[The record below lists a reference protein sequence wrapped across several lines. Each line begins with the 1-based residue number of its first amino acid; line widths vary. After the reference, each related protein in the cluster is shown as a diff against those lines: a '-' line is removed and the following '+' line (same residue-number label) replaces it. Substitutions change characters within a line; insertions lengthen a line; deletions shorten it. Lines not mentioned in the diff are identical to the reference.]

1 MPSSVVQREHPG
13 CSVAGGWE
21 QSPREAGSPVGA
33 VSVILAAEGCSW
45 AAGGCYGELDKGAA
59 PDDAE
64 LVELVHRLGMRRGKE
79 KIARRCHKVTSD
91 DTEPLGGWDEG
102 EAV

>member
-1 MPSSVVQREHPG
+1 MER
-13 CSVAGGWE
+13 
-21 QSPREAGSPVGA
+21 
-33 VSVILAAEGCSW
+33 
-45 AAGGCYGELDKGAA
+45 ELDKGAA

-64 LVELVHRLGMRRGKE
+64 LVELVHRLGMERGKE
-79 KIARRCHKVTSD
+79 KIARRCHEVTSD